1 MYPLALLGLLV
12 NAVLSSVQHSA
23 YRWLAAIA
31 LPCTGDVLGVNATRA
46 IIRQFAGPRF
56 HFRINVFD
64 GTRSCLS
71 SHPHVVVSYIPGYM
85 CLFWK
90 RVLVPSLT
98 DQYDRVFLLDNDV
111 RLSPRL
117 GFTLSAIDEWLA
129 YTGAM
134 IMQPS
139 VIAGSRPGGE
149 SERPGTG
156 VRGHYG
162 FSAECSAHV
171 VASPE
176 RLHIS
181 RPEAYRVLWDLLDNI
196 PDDRLSTDSGLLML
210 WTQLTCERF
219 APRPAA
225 IIAQSM
231 QVVHLDTHTIRKA
244 GLDPLYNH
252 PAKKKMNVLFY
263 LWNHPVY
270 GRYANGSMGRRMAQR
285 CGQFPSKVDEMT
297 AKTRLAKKPQQGVP
311 LLAVASRR
319 CTRRCHGRACGAS
332 AARQRQCCT

>member
-1 MYPLALLGLLV
+1 VPLLEE
-12 NAVLSSVQHSA
+12 SA
-23 YRWLAAIA
+23 
-31 LPCTGDVLGVNATRA
+31 
-46 IIRQFAGPRF
+46 
-56 HFRINVFD
+56 
-64 GTRSCLS
+64 
-71 SHPHVVVSYIPGYM
+71 
-85 CLFWK
+85 
-90 RVLVPSLT
+90 
-98 DQYDRVFLLDNDV
+98 DNDV

-297 AKTRLAKKPQQGVP
+297 AKTRLAKNLNKEYRCWP
-311 LLAVASRR
+311 LLPDDALEDAMAERAVRRRRGSGNAVLDDASP
-319 CTRRCHGRACGAS
+319 G
-332 AARQRQCCT
+332 